1 VRGDDGVHPDGAR
14 MGHDVPMNDV
24 VVGVLAILVGALFC
38 FRGFLAMR
46 LVIPIWG
53 AFFGFFL
60 GAGLVDAGSDSGFLE
75 NALAWFVAFGF
86 AVFFGLIAY
95 AYYEVCVA
103 LALGAIGFTLGTSL
117 MVAIGVTWSWVI
129 VLVGVVLGVALAV
142 LAIVGDLPAVILIV
156 LTAMA
161 GASAVIVGIMLLT
174 NTIDTES
181 LGVSS
186 TTEEIDDDWW
196 WYAGYLVLA
205 IAGVVAQVSDGA
217 RRAESLRQQWADA
230 GGRELRVTR

>member
-1 VRGDDGVHPDGAR
+1 MRIGQTAR
-14 MGHDVPMNDV
+14 MSDV

-46 LVIPIWG
+46 IVIPIWG
-53 AFFGFFL
+53 SFVGFFL

-75 NALAWFVAFGF
+75 NALAWFVAFGL
-86 AVFFGLIAY
+86 AVLFGAIAY
-95 AYYEVCVA
+95 AYYEICVA

-117 MVAIGVTWSWVI
+117 MVALGVTWSWLI
-129 VLVGVVLGVALAV
+129 VLVGVILGVLLAV

-156 LTAMA
+156 LTALA
-161 GASAVIVGIMLLT
+161 GSSAVIVGIMLLT

-181 LGVSS
+181 LGVAS

-196 WYAGYLVLA
+196 WYVGYLALA
-205 IAGVVAQVSDGA
+205 VAGLVAQVSDSA
-217 RRAESLRQQWADA
+217 RRAESLRQQWAAA
-230 GGRELRVTR
+230 GGRELRHTP